1 MKIDLYTRCWNDGA
15 MLGFFFRHYDE
26 IVRRY
31 VVYDDGSTDN
41 SREILRSHRKVDL
54 RALEYSDPDSR
65 VASGQILQN
74 ACWKESRGDADW
86 VIVTDIDEHLH
97 HAQLALYLDDC
108 RRSGVTAIPSL
119 GYQMLSEEFP
129 REGQKLCETLTFG
142 EPSEIYSK
150 MNIFSPD
157 AIEET
162 NFNLGRHTAKP
173 VGRVVIPARDE
184 LLLLHYRYLG
194 FERTQKRH
202 EEYLTRQ
209 RKRDLE
215 KGWGIQYSWSRE
227 ALREVWDGV
236 RAGLVDVS
244 DPALRPWE
252 TRLESFWWHGYPR
265 LGAEGL
271 DLASSHKARPHVGS
285 SER

>member
-1 MKIDLYTRCWNDGA
+1 

-41 SREILRSHRKVDL
+41 SLEILRSHKKVDL
-54 RALEYSDPDSR
+54 RALPEFSDPDSR
-65 VASGQILQN
+65 VASGQTLQN
-74 ACWKESRGDADW
+74 ACWKESRGDAEW
-86 VIVTDIDEHLH
+86 VIVTDIDEHIH
-97 HAQLALYLDDC
+97 HAELALYLDGC
-108 RRSGVTAIPSL
+108 HRSGVTAIPSL

-129 REGQKLCETLTFG
+129 REGLRLCETLTLG

-162 NFNLGRHTAKP
+162 NFNLGRHTAQP

-236 RAGLVDVS
+236 KAGLVDLS
-244 DPALRPWE
+244 DPDLRPWE
-252 TRLESFWWHGYPR
+252 TRLGPFWWHGYPR
-265 LGAEGL
+265 LGAEGRTV
-271 DLASSHKARPHVGS
+271 S
-285 SER
+285 